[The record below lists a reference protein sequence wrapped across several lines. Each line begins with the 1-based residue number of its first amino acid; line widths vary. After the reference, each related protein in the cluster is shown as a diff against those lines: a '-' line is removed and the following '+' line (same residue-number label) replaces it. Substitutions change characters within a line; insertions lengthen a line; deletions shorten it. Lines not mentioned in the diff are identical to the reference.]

1 MKVFRST
8 PSVLALESC
17 CRPDQSTN
25 RKSSGWISAVTIRM
39 RSLTKRISSRRQTIL
54 IARSSLRQLRAGT
67 RTRTISEGGA
77 FGVGVVEV
85 LSVVV
90 LSAALP

>member
-1 MKVFRST
+1 
-8 PSVLALESC
+8 
-17 CRPDQSTN
+17 
-25 RKSSGWISAVTIRM
+25 M

-67 RTRTISEGGA
+67 RTRTTSEGSVL
-77 FGVGVVEV
+77 GVGVVEV

-90 LSAALP
+90 LSVALR